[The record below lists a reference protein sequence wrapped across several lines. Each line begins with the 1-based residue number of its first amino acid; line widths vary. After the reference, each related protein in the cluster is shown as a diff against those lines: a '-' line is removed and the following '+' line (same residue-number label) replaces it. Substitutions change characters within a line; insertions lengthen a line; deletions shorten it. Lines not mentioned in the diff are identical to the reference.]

1 MNTPDFIRLALEE
14 DIGPADH
21 TSLATIPLNKKG
33 KALLLVKED
42 GVLSGLTLAEEIFRQ
57 VDQEIVLKVND
68 GFKDGSNI
76 VKGDVLFEVTGTIQ
90 SILKAERLVLNCLQ
104 RLSGIASVTNRYV
117 RALEGTRA
125 VVLDTRKTTPL
136 LRKFE
141 KEAVVHGGGR
151 NHRTGLYDMILI
163 KDNHVDAAGGIEKAL
178 TLTKD
183 YCEKNKLTLPIEIE
197 TRNIHEIESAV
208 KTGIA
213 HRIMFDNFS
222 PEEVKAAVSI
232 VNGQAETEAS
242 GGITIENI
250 RRYGESGID
259 FISVGALTHSVKSI
273 DLSLKLSH

>member
-178 TLTKD
+178 TLAKD
-183 YCEKNKLTLPIEIE
+183 YCEKNKLRLPIEIE
-197 TRNIHEIESAV
+197 TRNTHEIESAV

-232 VNGQAETEAS
+232 VNGRAETEAS

>member
-1 MNTPDFIRLALEE
+1 MDTSDFIRLALAE
-14 DIGPADH
+14 DIGLADH
-21 TSLATIPLNKKG
+21 TSLATIPKDKNG
-33 KALLLVKED
+33 RALLLVKEE

-57 VDQEIVLKVND
+57 VDPELELSIHH
-68 GFKDGSNI
+68 GFKDGCSI
-76 VKGDVLFEVTGTIQ
+76 VKGDVLFEVNGSIQ

-117 RALEGTRA
+117 RALDGTRA

-163 KDNHVDAAGGIEKAL
+163 KDNHVDAAGGIEQAL
-178 TLTKD
+178 TLAKK
-183 YCEKNKLTLPIEIE
+183 YCEKNNLTLPIEIE
-197 TRNIHEIESAV
+197 TRNIQEIEAAL

-232 VNGQAETEAS
+232 VDRKAETEAS
-242 GGITIENI
+242 GGITIDNI

-273 DLSLKLSH
+273 DLSLKLSL